1 MFQGRRAMLEGSGVF
16 MPVALSLVKVTK
28 RFGAQPILEDL
39 TFGLQMGEK
48 VGLIGRNGA
57 GKSTLFKLL
66 AGEDTPDS
74 GEVVLTQGLRV
85 ARLPQDPHVAPGHT
99 VRMALEDA
107 LADHR
112 ELIRRHGEIHEAL
125 QGASP
130 DLRERL
136 NQELDAVEHK
146 LGRMGWDLEPR
157 LKEAQ
162 TTWGLTDLEVLVES
176 LSGGWRKR
184 VALAQAWLKDPDVL
198 VLDEPTNHLD
208 PDQVEKLEAW
218 LQTFQGSLL
227 LITHDRHLLD
237 NVVDRMLELEGGAVT
252 SYDGS
257 YSDYLLEKSD
267 REFRES
273 RLTEHMQNRLRRE
286 LAWLHRGAKARSRK
300 SKLRIQDVLDL
311 KEDVHERTRDEQRI
325 SMTFKGG
332 SNRSDS
338 LLSTEDLRFH
348 YPGSDQDLAGGLDL
362 VLQRGQRLAF
372 LGPNGCG
379 KTTLLGLLLGE
390 LEPTSGSVAR
400 HPKLS
405 VSSISQGRGELRGDA
420 SVADN
425 IADRASVVKVGGQ
438 EMLVKVYLA
447 RFGFPMDQQKREAG
461 TLSGGERNRLLL
473 AKAMLQPA
481 DLLVL
486 DEPTNDLDIPTLQN
500 LEEALQDY
508 PGALLLVSH
517 DRFFLDQV
525 ATHTLAFNP
534 AGTPRWE
541 WYEGNPTS
549 VKRLRAERAQ
559 EAPKVEVPK
568 AAKAERP
575 PARKKP
581 GLSQKEERRLAE
593 VEAAMADLHV
603 RLEGL
608 DGILADPAAFLSVD
622 APGHQAL
629 KDREAAKADLDEL
642 ELEWLELEEKRQA

>member
-1 MFQGRRAMLEGSGVF
+1 
-16 MPVALSLVKVTK
+16 
-28 RFGAQPILEDL
+28 
-39 TFGLQMGEK
+39 MGEK

-66 AGEDTPDS
+66 AGEDTPDA

-85 ARLPQDPHVAPGHT
+85 ARLSQDPHFPPDAT
-99 VRMALEDA
+99 VREALEGA

-125 QGASP
+125 QGAST
-130 DLRERL
+130 DQADRL
-136 NQELDAVEHK
+136 HQELDAVEHH
-146 LGRMGWDLEPR
+146 LHHMGWDLEPR
-157 LKEAQ
+157 LRLAQ
-162 TTWGLTDLEVLVES
+162 TTWGLADLEAKVES

-218 LQTFQGSLL
+218 LQAFQGSLL

-237 NVVDRMLELEGGAVT
+237 GVVDRMLELEGGTVT
-252 SYDGS
+252 SYEGS
-257 YSDYLLEKSD
+257 YSDYLLERSD
-267 REFRES
+267 RELREA

-286 LAWLHRGAKARSRK
+286 LAWLRRGAKARTRK

-311 KEDVHERTRDEQRI
+311 KEDVRDRTREEQRV
-325 SMTFKGG
+325 SMAFKGG
-332 SNRSDS
+332 ANRSDS
-338 LLSTEDLRFH
+338 LLSAEGLGFR
-348 YPGSDQDLAGGLDL
+348 YPGADQELAGGLDL
-362 VLQRGQRLAF
+362 VLQRGQRVAL

-379 KTTLLGLLLGE
+379 KSTLLGLLLGE
-390 LEPTSGSVAR
+390 LEPCAGRISR

-405 VSSISQGRGELRGDA
+405 VSAISQGRGELRMEA

-425 IADRASVVKVGGQ
+425 IADRASMVKVGGQ
-438 EMLVKVYLA
+438 EMLVLVYLS
-447 RFGFPMDQQKREAG
+447 RFGFPADQQKRMAG

-500 LEEALQDY
+500 LEEALLDY

-525 ATHTLAFNP
+525 ATNTLAFNP
-534 AGTPRWE
+534 LGTPGWE
-541 WYEGNPTS
+541 WYEGNPSS
-549 VKRLRAERAQ
+549 VRRLRAERGQ
-559 EAPKVEVPK
+559 EAPREEAPK
-568 AAKAERP
+568 APRAERA
-575 PARKKP
+575 PAKRKP
-581 GLSQKEERRLAE
+581 GLSQKEERRLVE
-593 VEAAMADLHV
+593 VDAAMAERHT
-603 RLEGL
+603 RIRAL
-608 DGILADPAAFLSVD
+608 DEILGSPSAFLSAE

-629 KDREAAKADLDEL
+629 RDRDAARAELDAL
-642 ELEWLELEEKRQA
+642 EMEWLELEEKRQGH